1 MKKGMNEKLHKILY
15 IALSLLLAVA
25 FWLFVDNE
33 QENTIERPFNGIPVE
48 VIGAEDALPSRNLM
62 LSGGMDA
69 TLDVVVRGPRAI
81 VSGMKREDLR
91 AQVNVSNIN
100 SVGTYPLS
108 YTILTPDNIRPGE
121 ITTECSRSAV
131 TVQVS
136 TLYSRTLPVSVNVT
150 GDVVD
155 GCIYMGER
163 MLAEPSTLTISG
175 RVEDVDQVK
184 SARIVVNLD
193 GATSTVQR
201 DFAYELLDS
210 EGNVVE
216 NEDIRISDRRVQVTA
231 PVYLTKELPLTVK
244 YKESP
249 GSTLETARCRLAHES
264 ITVAGEP
271 ASLESIEEISLGE
284 IDLSSFLSDYDEW
297 PLEIKLPAGCV
308 NLSGITSTSLSI
320 RFHGVETR
328 NFSVTNIQAT
338 GLSDTQRFNKITSS
352 VDVVL
357 RGPAADLE
365 QVTAEDIR
373 IVVDLTEY
381 TSDITVGNQPGK
393 VLVDG
398 YDNVGAAGGP
408 YSVSGKIS
416 SK

>member
-1 MKKGMNEKLHKILY
+1 MQMSERVNRVLY
-15 IALSLLLAVA
+15 MMLSLLLAIA
-25 FWLFVDNE
+25 LWLYVDDA
-33 QENTIERPFNGIPVE
+33 QKNTIPRDFTGVPIEF
-48 VIGAEDALPSRNLM
+48 IGAEDTLPSRNLM
-62 LSGGMDA
+62 LAEGQDA
-69 TLDVVVRGPRAI
+69 TVDLKLSGPRSVI
-81 VSGMKREDLR
+81 TNLRKSDIRLQIDLTD
-91 AQVNVSNIN
+91 IN
-100 SVGTYPLS
+100 AVGTYTRTYEL
-108 YTILTPDNIRPGE
+108 LTSDTVDRSS
-121 ITTECSRSAV
+121 ITLERASRTAV
-131 TVQVS
+131 TIQVA
-136 TLYSRTLPVSVNVT
+136 TLYSQEVPVTVNVE
-150 GDVVD
+150 GSVPD
-155 GCIYMGER
+155 GYMY
-163 MLAEPSTLTISG
+163 MSDLMVAEPSSLVLSG

-184 SARIVVNLD
+184 SARIVVDLD

-216 NEDIRISDRRVQVTA
+216 NEDIRVSDRRVQVIA
-231 PVYLTKELPLTVK
+231 PVYLTKELPLTVR

-249 GSTLETARCRLAHES
+249 GSTLETTRCKLAHDS

-284 IDLSSFLSDYDEW
+284 IDLSSFLSDYDDW

-308 NLSGITSTSLSI
+308 NLSGITSTNLSI
-320 RFHGVETR
+320 RFRGVETK

-338 GLSDTQRFNKITSS
+338 GLSNNQQFDKITTS

-365 QVTAEDIR
+365 QVTADDIR

>member
-1 MKKGMNEKLHKILY
+1 MQMSERVNRVLY
-15 IALSLLLAVA
+15 MMLSLLLAIA
-25 FWLFVDNE
+25 LWLYVDDA
-33 QENTIERPFNGIPVE
+33 QKNTIPRDFTGVPIEF
-48 VIGAEDALPSRNLM
+48 IGAEDTLPSRNLM
-62 LSGGMDA
+62 LAEGQDA
-69 TLDVVVRGPRAI
+69 TVDLKLSGPRSVI
-81 VSGMKREDLR
+81 TNLRKSDIRLQIDLTD
-91 AQVNVSNIN
+91 IN
-100 SVGTYPLS
+100 AVGTYTRTYEL
-108 YTILTPDNIRPGE
+108 LTSDTVDRSS
-121 ITTECSRSAV
+121 ITLERASRTAV
-131 TVQVS
+131 TIQVA
-136 TLYSRTLPVSVNVT
+136 TLYSQEVPVTVNVE
-150 GDVVD
+150 GSVPD
-155 GCIYMGER
+155 GYMY
-163 MLAEPSTLTISG
+163 MSDLMVAEPSSLVLSG

-184 SARIVVNLD
+184 SARIVVDLD

-216 NEDIRISDRRVQVTA
+216 NEDIRVSDRRVQVIA
-231 PVYLTKELPLTVK
+231 PVYLTKELPLTVR

-249 GSTLETARCRLAHES
+249 GSTLETTRCKLAHDS

-284 IDLSSFLSDYDEW
+284 IDLSSFLSDYDDW

-308 NLSGITSTSLSI
+308 NLSGITSTNLSI
-320 RFHGVETR
+320 RFRGVETK

-338 GLSDTQRFNKITSS
+338 GLSDNQQFDKITTS

-365 QVTAEDIR
+365 QVTADDIR

>member
-1 MKKGMNEKLHKILY
+1 MQMSERVNRVLY
-15 IALSLLLAVA
+15 MMLSLLLAIA
-25 FWLFVDNE
+25 LWLYVDDA
-33 QENTIERPFNGIPVE
+33 QKNTIPRDFTGVPIEF
-48 VIGAEDALPSRNLM
+48 IGAEDTLPSRNLM
-62 LSGGMDA
+62 LAEGQDA
-69 TLDVVVRGPRAI
+69 TVDLKLSGPRSVI
-81 VSGMKREDLR
+81 TNLRKSDIRLQIDLTD
-91 AQVNVSNIN
+91 IN
-100 SVGTYPLS
+100 AVGTYTRTYEL
-108 YTILTPDNIRPGE
+108 LTSDTVDRSS
-121 ITTECSRSAV
+121 ITLERASQTAV
-131 TVQVS
+131 TIQVA
-136 TLYSRTLPVSVNVT
+136 TLYSQEVPVTVNVE
-150 GDVVD
+150 GSVPD
-155 GCIYMGER
+155 GYMY
-163 MLAEPSTLTISG
+163 MSDLMVAEPSSLVLSG

-184 SARIVVNLD
+184 SARIVVDLD

-216 NEDIRISDRRVQVTA
+216 NEDIRVSDRRVQVIA
-231 PVYLTKELPLTVK
+231 PVYLTKELPLTVR

-249 GSTLETARCRLAHES
+249 GSTLETTRCKLAHDS

-284 IDLSSFLSDYDEW
+284 IDLSSFLSDYDDW

-308 NLSGITSTSLSI
+308 NLSGITSTNLSI
-320 RFHGVETR
+320 RFRGVETK

-338 GLSDTQRFNKITSS
+338 GLSDNQQFDKITTS

-365 QVTAEDIR
+365 QVTADDIR

>member
-1 MKKGMNEKLHKILY
+1 MQMSERVNRVLY
-15 IALSLLLAVA
+15 MMLSLLLAIA
-25 FWLFVDNE
+25 LWLYVDDA
-33 QENTIERPFNGIPVE
+33 QKNTIPRDFTGVPIEF
-48 VIGAEDALPSRNLM
+48 IGAEDTLPSRNLM
-62 LSGGMDA
+62 LAEGQDA
-69 TLDVVVRGPRAI
+69 TVDLKLSGPRSVI
-81 VSGMKREDLR
+81 TNLRKSDIRLQIDLTD
-91 AQVNVSNIN
+91 IN
-100 SVGTYPLS
+100 AVGTYTRTYEL
-108 YTILTPDNIRPGE
+108 LTSDTVDRSS
-121 ITTECSRSAV
+121 ITLERASRTAV
-131 TVQVS
+131 TIQVA
-136 TLYSRTLPVSVNVT
+136 TLYSQEVPVTVNVE
-150 GDVVD
+150 GSVPD
-155 GCIYMGER
+155 GYMY
-163 MLAEPSTLTISG
+163 MSDLMVAEPSSLVLSG

-184 SARIVVNLD
+184 SARIVVDLD

-216 NEDIRISDRRVQVTA
+216 NEDIRVSDRRVQVIA
-231 PVYLTKELPLTVK
+231 PVYLTKELPLTVR

-249 GSTLETARCRLAHES
+249 GSTLETTRCKLAHES

-271 ASLESIEEISLGE
+271 ASLESIDEISLGE
-284 IDLSSFLSDYDEW
+284 IDLSSFLSDYDDW

-308 NLSGITSTSLSI
+308 NLSGITSTNLSI
-320 RFHGVETR
+320 RFRGVETK

-338 GLSDTQRFNKITSS
+338 GLSDNQQFDKITTS

-365 QVTAEDIR
+365 QVTADDIR

>member
-1 MKKGMNEKLHKILY
+1 M
-15 IALSLLLAVA
+15 
-25 FWLFVDNE
+25 
-33 QENTIERPFNGIPVE
+33 
-48 VIGAEDALPSRNLM
+48 
-62 LSGGMDA
+62 
-69 TLDVVVRGPRAI
+69 
-81 VSGMKREDLR
+81 
-91 AQVNVSNIN
+91 
-100 SVGTYPLS
+100 
-108 YTILTPDNIRPGE
+108 
-121 ITTECSRSAV
+121 
-131 TVQVS
+131 
-136 TLYSRTLPVSVNVT
+136 
-150 GDVVD
+150 
-155 GCIYMGER
+155 
-163 MLAEPSTLTISG
+163 
-175 RVEDVDQVK
+175 
-184 SARIVVNLD
+184 
-193 GATSTVQR
+193 
-201 DFAYELLDS
+201 
-210 EGNVVE
+210 
-216 NEDIRISDRRVQVTA
+216 
-231 PVYLTKELPLTVK
+231 
-244 YKESP
+244 
-249 GSTLETARCRLAHES
+249 
-264 ITVAGEP
+264 
-271 ASLESIEEISLGE
+271 
-284 IDLSSFLSDYDEW
+284 SSFLSDYDEW

>member
-1 MKKGMNEKLHKILY
+1 MNERVNRLLY
-15 IALSLLLAVA
+15 MALSLLLAIVL
-25 FWLFVDNE
+25 WLYVDDA
-33 QENTIERPFNGIPVE
+33 QKNTISRDFPGVPIEF
-48 VIGAEDALPSRNLM
+48 IGAEDTLPSRNLM
-62 LSGGMDA
+62 LVEGQDA
-69 TLDVVVRGPRAI
+69 TVDLKLSGSRSVITSLRKSDVRLQVDLTD
-81 VSGMKREDLR
+81 VS
-91 AQVNVSNIN
+91 A
-100 SVGTYPLS
+100 VGTYTRTYELVTS
-108 YTILTPDNIRPGE
+108 DTVDRSS
-121 ITTECSRSAV
+121 ITLERASRTAV
-131 TVQVS
+131 TLQVV
-136 TLYSRTLPVSVNVT
+136 TLYSQEVPVTVNVE
-150 GDVVD
+150 GSVPD
-155 GCIYMGER
+155 GYMY
-163 MLAEPSTLTISG
+163 MSDLMAADPSTLTISG

-297 PLEIKLPAGCV
+297 PLEIKLPAGCI

-365 QVTAEDIR
+365 QVTADDIR

>member
-1 MKKGMNEKLHKILY
+1 M
-15 IALSLLLAVA
+15 
-25 FWLFVDNE
+25 
-33 QENTIERPFNGIPVE
+33 
-48 VIGAEDALPSRNLM
+48 
-62 LSGGMDA
+62 
-69 TLDVVVRGPRAI
+69 
-81 VSGMKREDLR
+81 
-91 AQVNVSNIN
+91 
-100 SVGTYPLS
+100 
-108 YTILTPDNIRPGE
+108 
-121 ITTECSRSAV
+121 
-131 TVQVS
+131 
-136 TLYSRTLPVSVNVT
+136 
-150 GDVVD
+150 
-155 GCIYMGER
+155 
-163 MLAEPSTLTISG
+163 
-175 RVEDVDQVK
+175 
-184 SARIVVNLD
+184 NLD

>member
-1 MKKGMNEKLHKILY
+1 MQMSERVNRVLY
-15 IALSLLLAVA
+15 MVLSLLLAIA
-25 FWLFVDNE
+25 LWLYVDDA
-33 QENTIERPFNGIPVE
+33 QKNTIPRDFTGVPIEF
-48 VIGAEDALPSRNLM
+48 IGAEDTLPSRNLM
-62 LSGGMDA
+62 LAEGQDA
-69 TLDVVVRGPRAI
+69 TVDLKLSGPRSVI
-81 VSGMKREDLR
+81 TNLRKSDIRLQIDLTD
-91 AQVNVSNIN
+91 VNA
-100 SVGTYPLS
+100 VGTYTRTYEL
-108 YTILTPDNIRPGE
+108 LTSDTVDRSS
-121 ITTECSRSAV
+121 ITLERASRTAV
-131 TVQVS
+131 TIQVA
-136 TLYSRTLPVSVNVT
+136 TLYSQEVPVTVNVE
-150 GDVVD
+150 GSVPD
-155 GCIYMGER
+155 GYMY
-163 MLAEPSTLTISG
+163 MSDLMVAEPSSLVLSG

-184 SARIVVNLD
+184 SARIVVDLD

-201 DFAYELLDS
+201 DFTYELLDS

-216 NEDIRISDRRVQVTA
+216 NEDIRVSDRRVQVIA

-249 GSTLETARCRLAHES
+249 GSNQETTRCKLEHDS

-271 ASLESIEEISLGE
+271 ASLESIEEIVLGE
-284 IDLSSFLSDYDEW
+284 VDLSSFLSDISDY
-297 PLEIKLPAGCV
+297 PLEIRLPAGCV
-308 NLSGITSTSLSI
+308 NLSGITSTNLSI
-320 RFHGVETR
+320 RFRGVETK

-338 GLSDTQRFNKITSS
+338 GLSDNQKFDKITTS

-365 QVTAEDIR
+365 QVTADDIR